1 MNANQY
7 YRANGKAFL
16 VNSISVGCL
25 AVILL
30 MEGFTHGF
38 YQSLYIELGFCVA
51 AFLVAAFGFL
61 TRRSTRRGADFI
73 MIGSSLACFGVL
85 LFSTNLLFF
94 IFAMPLLISSI
105 VYLNDVITMGGVIEI
120 LIAFAWCAGHIYRAT
135 GKLGN
140 DFYMDLAVIV
150 LSGISAY
157 ATVMLLKR
165 FHEENNATIQQQ
177 LDQQAESAK
186 QMSEIATNIIGLF
199 DTAQKSM
206 TELKGAMSSN
216 HSAMQ
221 NIADSTESTA
231 QAITDQS
238 MKCQEIQEST
248 KATDEQRA
256 QMLEASQKAQ
266 VTVKDGV
273 EVVAS
278 LREKS
283 DRVGEDSKVTV
294 ESTKAV
300 TKKVEEVQKIIGTIL
315 SISQQTNLLALNASI
330 EAARAGEA
338 GRGFAVVAEEIRQL
352 SEQTNNASNQIT
364 KIISELTNDVDRAMK
379 SIDQTVESVH
389 DQNGMIE
396 ETGNRFQLVYENVS
410 ELIDRFQ
417 NIETGMRSIVQ
428 STSEINDG
436 ISNLSATSEE
446 VASLSSEGVTAS
458 TAAVQQFDTFEQT
471 LGGIYEQAEKL
482 KKLQESEKK

>member
-177 LDQQAESAK
+177 LD
-186 QMSEIATNIIGLF
+186 
-199 DTAQKSM
+199 
-206 TELKGAMSSN
+206 
-216 HSAMQ
+216 
-221 NIADSTESTA
+221 
-231 QAITDQS
+231 
-238 MKCQEIQEST
+238 
-248 KATDEQRA
+248 
-256 QMLEASQKAQ
+256 
-266 VTVKDGV
+266 
-273 EVVAS
+273 
-278 LREKS
+278 
-283 DRVGEDSKVTV
+283 
-294 ESTKAV
+294 
-300 TKKVEEVQKIIGTIL
+300 
-315 SISQQTNLLALNASI
+315 
-330 EAARAGEA
+330 
-338 GRGFAVVAEEIRQL
+338 
-352 SEQTNNASNQIT
+352 
-364 KIISELTNDVDRAMK
+364 
-379 SIDQTVESVH
+379 
-389 DQNGMIE
+389 
-396 ETGNRFQLVYENVS
+396 
-410 ELIDRFQ
+410 
-417 NIETGMRSIVQ
+417 
-428 STSEINDG
+428 
-436 ISNLSATSEE
+436 
-446 VASLSSEGVTAS
+446 
-458 TAAVQQFDTFEQT
+458 
-471 LGGIYEQAEKL
+471 
-482 KKLQESEKK
+482 

>member
-1 MNANQY
+1 
-7 YRANGKAFL
+7 
-16 VNSISVGCL
+16 
-25 AVILL
+25 
-30 MEGFTHGF
+30 
-38 YQSLYIELGFCVA
+38 
-51 AFLVAAFGFL
+51 
-61 TRRSTRRGADFI
+61 
-73 MIGSSLACFGVL
+73 
-85 LFSTNLLFF
+85 
-94 IFAMPLLISSI
+94 
-105 VYLNDVITMGGVIEI
+105 
-120 LIAFAWCAGHIYRAT
+120 
-135 GKLGN
+135 
-140 DFYMDLAVIV
+140 
-150 LSGISAY
+150 
-157 ATVMLLKR
+157 
-165 FHEENNATIQQQ
+165 
-177 LDQQAESAK
+177 
-186 QMSEIATNIIGLF
+186 MSEIATNIIGLF